1 MGNFIKLLRGMNKS
15 EVVPMERS
23 RNTSPMKKPTAI
35 PAQTEWI
42 VDKLTAKEYNAHSKQ
57 KRKHICNE

>member
-1 MGNFIKLLRGMNKS
+1 MGNFIRFKLLRGMNKS

-42 VDKLTAKEYNAHSKQ
+42 VDKLTAKEYNAH
-57 KRKHICNE
+57 